1 MFYLFQ
7 EIAYYYDLESG
18 TSLMVQLSSQKESKD
33 IFEFV
38 SKIVLGFTTWAKYGI
53 LGKDSDN

>member
-1 MFYLFQ
+1 MFNLLQ

-18 TSLMVQLSSQKESKD
+18 TSLMMQLSSQKESKD

-38 SKIVLGFTTWAKYGI
+38 SKILLGFTT
-53 LGKDSDN
+53 